1 MAFSWMHNS
10 NVADTSR
17 SNGRLLELGGMAY
30 IQALGKRS
38 FTRMINTIQIIYNR
52 LYQANPRSHTYD
64 DWDTAQVMRLLN
76 EKSKIDPKE
85 DIYRELIL
93 KISQLKTK
101 TITQSFIERFCLA
114 KLSEAILEEYPVNVA
129 EAYVLAY
136 IMLNKPT
143 DMNGMYFKLG
153 TSGLLGSTLING
165 EMISDIEAVAKFIIT
180 SLQEAELLIIV
191 EDRWLKPGKNLIL
204 MN

>member
-1 MAFSWMHNS
+1 
-10 NVADTSR
+10 
-17 SNGRLLELGGMAY
+17 
-30 IQALGKRS
+30 
-38 FTRMINTIQIIYNR
+38 MIHTIQIIYNR

-64 DWDTAQVMRLLN
+64 DWDSAQVMRLLN

-136 IMLNKPT
+136 ITLNKPT
-143 DMNGMYFKLG
+143 DINGMYLKLG
-153 TSGLLGSTLING
+153 TSGLLGPTLING

>member
-1 MAFSWMHNS
+1 
-10 NVADTSR
+10 
-17 SNGRLLELGGMAY
+17 
-30 IQALGKRS
+30 
-38 FTRMINTIQIIYNR
+38 MIHTIQIIYNR

-64 DWDTAQVMRLLN
+64 DWDSAQVMRLLN

-136 IMLNKPT
+136 ITLNKPT
-143 DMNGMYFKLG
+143 DINGMYFKLG
-153 TSGLLGSTLING
+153 TSGLLGPTLING

>member
-10 NVADTSR
+10 NVANTSS

-38 FTRMINTIQIIYNR
+38 FTRMIHTIQIIYNR

-64 DWDTAQVMRLLN
+64 DWDSAQVMRLLN
-76 EKSKIDPKE
+76 EKSKVDPKE

-93 KISQLKTK
+93 KISQLKSK

-129 EAYVLAY
+129 EAYVLSY
-136 IMLNKPT
+136 ITLNKPT
-143 DMNGMYFKLG
+143 DINGMYFKLG
-153 TSGLLGSTLING
+153 TSGLLGPTLING